1 MDIYVGNL
9 AYEVR
14 DDELQGAFEQYGTV
28 ESARVILDR
37 ESGRSRG
44 FGFVKMPNNE
54 EGQAAIDALNDSD
67 LQGRPLRV
75 REAEERKP
83 RSGGFGGGGGGGGFQ
98 RGGGGGGRG
107 GYGGRGGNRDGG
119 RQRYR

>member
-9 AYEVR
+9 AYSVR
-14 DDELQGAFEQYGTV
+14 DDELNEVFAAYGEV
-28 ESARVILDR
+28 ESARVLLDR

-54 EGQAAIDALNDSD
+54 EGQSAIEALDGSD
-67 LQGRPLRV
+67 MQGRPLRV

-83 RSGGFGGGGGGGGFQ
+83 RQGGGGGFR
-98 RGGGGGGRG
+98 RGGDRGGDRG
-107 GYGGRGGNRDGG
+107 GYGNREGN